1 MGGIEE
7 GVKALIAAYS
17 PGDVL
22 PDIELV
28 LKISSVSWADTMLLR
43 FDIFRE
49 TKSEDLTESY
59 RIGT

>member
-28 LKISSVSWADTMLLR
+28 IKISSVSWADTMLLR

-49 TKSEDLTESY
+49 TRSDNQSK
-59 RIGT
+59 G